1 MDKEKIIYSLNIE
14 DVQNVANETLNRD
27 LNEDE
32 LKLVENKLGDY
43 VDWFGAISDTIND
56 VIDE

>member
-14 DVQNVANETLNRD
+14 DIQNVAFETINRD
-27 LNEDE
+27 LSNDE

-43 VDWFGAISDTIND
+43 IDWFGAISDTIND
-56 VIDE
+56 AINQ